1 MRISVKAALGFLALS
16 AMVLISARSSI
27 SQQPPIPPGPPSGQ
41 QPQQM
46 TIQDRI
52 NMMMDMLSRRAEFTD
67 EERSKIKE
75 LLELKGKY
83 EEELQ
88 KKRRDLA
95 RLVFRGE
102 GEAEIEKAFK
112 EYVELYEKAV
122 KEIGD
127 KEKELIKGLSL
138 RKRIILAAMR
148 VIYSIS
154 MFPQMPAVQRTGGTG
169 EGARPRRGQ

>member
-27 SQQPPIPPGPPSGQ
+27 SQQPPTPPGPPTGQ
-41 QPQQM
+41 QQQM

-67 EERSKIKE
+67 EERGKIKE
-75 LLELKGKY
+75 LLDLKGKY

-95 RLVFRGE
+95 RLAFRGE
-102 GEAEIEKAFK
+102 GEEEVEKAFK
-112 EYVELYEKAV
+112 EYVELYEKAI

-138 RKRIILAAMR
+138 RKKTILAAMR
-148 VIYSIS
+148 VIYSTS
-154 MFPQMPAVQRTGGTG
+154 MFPQMPAMQRTGGAG
-169 EGARPRRGQ
+169 GGAPQRGQ